1 MIVKR
6 LPLEE
11 EPMNGHETSARYD
24 RYARRFM
31 FPEYRYFVRKILRH
45 GIRSGKVL
53 DIGTG
58 SGWLAL
64 ELSRTRDCRFEI
76 VGLDM
81 SEDMLQN
88 ALNNVRQAGMSD
100 RISLVRGTAAQM
112 PFPDRSFDLVV
123 SYASLHH
130 WSQPVAVFNEIE
142 RVVRDSGT
150 VIIRDNLRVYGDFWR
165 ETLVR
170 TIRLFMNKSQRALW
184 PRSILASYTL
194 PEVVSLLNE
203 SRLKG
208 CQVATDFVKLDIC
221 VFRGPQK
228 KYTEETHDEYFQN
241 KN

>member
-1 MIVKR
+1 MSGPEVV
-6 LPLEE
+6 
-11 EPMNGHETSARYD
+11 ARYD
-24 RYARRFM
+24 NYAGRYIM
-31 FPEYRYFVRKILRH
+31 PEYRYFVRKILRR
-45 GIRSGKVL
+45 GIRSGRVL

-58 SGWLAL
+58 SGRLAV
-64 ELSRTRDCRFEI
+64 ELSRSRNCDFLV
-76 VGLDM
+76 VGLDL
-81 SEDMLQN
+81 SEDMLQKAREN
-88 ALNNVRQAGMSD
+88 IRAAGVSD
-100 RISLVRGTAAQM
+100 RTHLVLATADKL
-112 PFPDRSFDLVV
+112 PFPDKSFDLVI

-130 WSQPVAVFNEIE
+130 WAQPVAVFNEIE
-142 RVVRDSGT
+142 RVARDSGT
-150 VIIRDNLRVYGDFWR
+150 IIIRDNLRVYGDFWR
-165 ETLVR
+165 ENLVR
-170 TIRLFMNKSQRALW
+170 VIRLFMNKHQRTLW